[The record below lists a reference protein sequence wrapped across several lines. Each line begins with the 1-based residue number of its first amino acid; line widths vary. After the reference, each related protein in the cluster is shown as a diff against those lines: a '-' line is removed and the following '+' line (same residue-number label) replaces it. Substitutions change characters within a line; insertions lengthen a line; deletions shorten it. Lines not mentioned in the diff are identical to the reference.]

1 MSSSNFFSRRV
12 PPIYYQRQ
20 RTRDVLS
27 RVDESTRET
36 FFQIMDA
43 IKGGV
48 DVFTK
53 GYIDEEEDTVTT
65 IRCRE
70 WNNPKFYC
78 THRIKKTKEQKQTQC
93 ASCIFNTT
101 NEWQNQCQYQG
112 QYGGCKKQAC
122 CNKNT
127 YCLDHKVIEEKRLS
141 YGEGFED
148 AKKGKRKREVVEKR
162 QDHVTFK
169 ITDFFN

>member
-1 MSSSNFFSRRV
+1 MSSSNFFSKRV
-12 PPIYYQRQ
+12 PPIHYQRQ

-101 NEWQNQCQYQG
+101 NEWQKQCQSV
-112 QYGGCKKQAC
+112 GCKKQAC

-162 QDHVTFK
+162 QDDAMRT

>member
-1 MSSSNFFSRRV
+1 
-12 PPIYYQRQ
+12 
-20 RTRDVLS
+20 
-27 RVDESTRET
+27 
-36 FFQIMDA
+36 MDA

-101 NEWQNQCQYQG
+101 NEWQKQCQYQG

-162 QDHVTFK
+162 QDDAMRT